1 MLRAQGLVVDVVDL
15 AVSCATI
22 MLTMNGYGLGLGM
35 VVAAGES
42 GDAARDPPP
51 RSKTL
56 NRAGK
61 ASRTDQQYLIA

>member
-1 MLRAQGLVVDVVDL
+1 MLHAQGLVVDVVDL
-15 AVSCATI
+15 AVSCA
-22 MLTMNGYGLGLGM
+22 MNGYGLGLGM